1 LVCEA
6 RDPPGAGQQVW
17 GFTMVFRIV
26 NRCRMQAVKVPG
38 YRAATWISPHTAR
51 PLTPAIASYNEVS
64 VGHIA

>member
-1 LVCEA
+1 
-6 RDPPGAGQQVW
+6 
-17 GFTMVFRIV
+17 MVFRIV

-38 YRAATWISPHTAR
+38 YRAATWISPHIAR